1 MNSPNFPEES
11 RAGGSCLNPPKPKPR
26 NLAADPD
33 NNHRGDCFLP
43 KLAAALANPAVCR
56 ARRRKAGGFV
66 YCLVA
71 NAYACPFGERIDY
84 DLICCHP
91 DREKIVFRTEARGP
105 S

>member
-43 KLAAALANPAVCR
+43 KLAAALANPRSAVP
-56 ARRRKAGGFV
+56 GGEKRWV
-66 YCLVA
+66 RLLSGDQR
-71 NAYACPFGERIDY
+71 YACPFGERIDY

-91 DREKIVFRTEARGP
+91 DRENIVFRTEARRP
-105 S
+105 N